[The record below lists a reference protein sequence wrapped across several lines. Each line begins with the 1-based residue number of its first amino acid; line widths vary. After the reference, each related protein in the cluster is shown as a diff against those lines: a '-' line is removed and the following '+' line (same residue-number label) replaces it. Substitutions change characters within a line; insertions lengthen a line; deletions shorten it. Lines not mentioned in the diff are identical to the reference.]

1 LNHTHF
7 KRINE
12 KSWLNMSDEKLDTK
26 ETLAQRKRYYWID
39 HARGFIMILLV
50 ITEFLPTIFR
60 EGSEMARFFLAH
72 PPNQTIVEYM
82 NFYDIG
88 APAFIFIM
96 GLLMPLSFSHRKE
109 RDGVTQTVRHMVI
122 RYGIIFLLGFLV
134 IFIDHGEIITMVG
147 GVFVIIWDVL
157 PTLGLVGL
165 IAIPFL
171 LLKPK
176 PRAIVATAMLIF
188 YQFMLLFGGWR
199 EYAIISIHGGI
210 FGTIFSFSVIMIYAT
225 CLGEVMLLNKDY
237 PDKKKYQIYAIVGA
251 IALFGGLLLW
261 LVPGWYPNKR
271 QVTLTYILI
280 CLGASIL
287 LSFIF
292 IGIDKKV
299 QKPIF
304 ILDSYGKSPFIIYV
318 IAIVLEFLLSD
329 IISLDMNL
337 LIFIIMVIIMS
348 TIAIL
353 LDKWGKVIKL

>member
-1 LNHTHF
+1 
-7 KRINE
+7 
-12 KSWLNMSDEKLDTK
+12 MSEEELTIDKTQVD
-26 ETLAQRKRYYWID
+26 RRRYYWID
-39 HARGFIMILLV
+39 HARGFIMLLLV
-50 ITEFLPTIFR
+50 ITEFLPNAIR
-60 EGSEMARFFLAH
+60 EGSEIGRFFLAH
-72 PPNQTIVEYM
+72 PPDERFVEYM
-82 NFYDIG
+82 NFFDIG

-96 GLLMPLSFSHRKE
+96 GLLMPLSFLHRKE
-109 RDGVTQTVRHMVI
+109 RDGVTKAVRHMVI

-134 IFIDHGEIITMVG
+134 IFIDHGEIIAMVG
-147 GVFVIIWDVL
+147 EVPVIIWDVL

-171 LLKPK
+171 WLKPK
-176 PRAIVATAMLIF
+176 LRAIAATVILIF

-225 CLGEVMLLNKDY
+225 CLGEIMLLNKEY
-237 PDKKKYQIYAIVGA
+237 TDKKKYQIYAIVGT
-251 IALFGGLLLW
+251 IALLGGLLLW

-271 QVTLTYILI
+271 QVTLTYISI
-280 CLGASIL
+280 SLGASIL

-329 IISLDMNL
+329 VIGLDMDL
-337 LIFIIMVIIMS
+337 LIFILMVIVMS
-348 TIAIL
+348 IIAIL
-353 LDKWGKVIKL
+353 LDKWGKIIKL

>member
-1 LNHTHF
+1 
-7 KRINE
+7 
-12 KSWLNMSDEKLDTK
+12 MSDEKLDTK

>member
-1 LNHTHF
+1 V
-7 KRINE
+7 
-12 KSWLNMSDEKLDTK
+12 SDEKLDVKKTQS
-26 ETLAQRKRYYWID
+26 QRKRYYWID
-39 HARGFIMILLV
+39 HARGFIMVLLV

-60 EGSEMARFFLAH
+60 EGSEIARFFLAH

-109 RDGVTQTVRHMVI
+109 RDGVTKAVRHMII

-147 GVFVIIWDVL
+147 EVPVIIWDVL

-165 IAIPFL
+165 MAIPFL
-171 LLKPK
+171 WLKPK
-176 PRAIVATAMLIF
+176 PRAIVATIMLIF
-188 YQFMLLFGGWR
+188 YQIMLLYGGWR

-225 CLGEVMLLNKDY
+225 CLGEIMLLNKELT
-237 PDKKKYQIYAIVGA
+237 DKKKYQIYAIVGA
-251 IALFGGLLLW
+251 IALLGGLLLW

-271 QVTLTYILI
+271 QVTLTYISI
-280 CLGASIL
+280 SLGASIL

-318 IAIVLEFLLSD
+318 IAIVLEFLLND
-329 IISLDMNL
+329 VIGLDMDL
-337 LIFIIMVIIMS
+337 LIFILMVFVMS
-348 TIAIL
+348 FIAIL
-353 LDKWGKVIKL
+353 LDKWGKIIKL

>member
-1 LNHTHF
+1 
-7 KRINE
+7 
-12 KSWLNMSDEKLDTK
+12 MSDEKLNIR
-26 ETLAQRKRYYWID
+26 EAQSQRQRYYWID
-39 HARGFIMILLV
+39 HARGFIMVLLV
-50 ITEFLPTIFR
+50 ITEFLPMTIR
-60 EGSEMARFFLAH
+60 GGSEIARFFLEH
-72 PPNQTIVEYM
+72 PSNQTIVEYI

-109 RDGVTQTVRHMVI
+109 RDGVPKAVRHMII

-134 IFIDHGEIITMVG
+134 IFIDHGEIIKMVG
-147 GVFVIIWDVL
+147 AVPVIIWDVL

-165 IAIPFL
+165 ITIPFL
-171 LLKPK
+171 WLKPK
-176 PRAIVATAMLIF
+176 IRAIVATVLLVF

-199 EYAIISIHGGI
+199 EYAILSIHGGI
-210 FGTIFSFSVIMIYAT
+210 FGTIFSFSAIMIYAT
-225 CLGEVMLLNKDY
+225 CLGEVMLLNKEY
-237 PDKKKYQIYAIVGA
+237 TDKKKYQIYAIVGA
-251 IALFGGLLLW
+251 IALLGGLLLW

-271 QVTLTYILI
+271 QVTLTYISI
-280 CLGASIL
+280 SLGASIL

-329 IISLDMNL
+329 ILSLDMDI
-337 LIFIIMVIIMS
+337 LIFIIMVIVMS
-348 TIAIL
+348 FIAIL

>member
-1 LNHTHF
+1 
-7 KRINE
+7 
-12 KSWLNMSDEKLDTK
+12 MSDEKLDIK
-26 ETLAQRKRYYWID
+26 ETQSQRERYYWID
-39 HARGFIMILLV
+39 HARGFIMVLLV

-60 EGSEMARFFLAH
+60 EGSEIARFFLAH

-96 GLLMPLSFSHRKE
+96 GLLMPLSFSHRKV
-109 RDGVTQTVRHMVI
+109 RDGVTKVVRHMVI

-147 GVFVIIWDVL
+147 EVPVIIWDVL

-165 IAIPFL
+165 MAIPFL
-171 LLKPK
+171 WLKPK
-176 PRAIVATAMLIF
+176 LRAIVATTLLVF
-188 YQFMLLFGGWR
+188 YQLMLLFGGWR

-225 CLGEVMLLNKDY
+225 CLGEVMLLNKEY
-237 PDKKKYQIYAIVGA
+237 TDKKKYQIYAIVGA
-251 IALFGGLLLW
+251 IALLGGLLLW

-271 QVTLTYILI
+271 QVTLTYISI
-280 CLGASIL
+280 SLGASIL

-329 IISLDMNL
+329 VIGLDMDI
-337 LIFIIMVIIMS
+337 LIFILMVIVVSI
-348 TIAIL
+348 IAIL

>member
-1 LNHTHF
+1 
-7 KRINE
+7 
-12 KSWLNMSDEKLDTK
+12 MSDEKLNVK
-26 ETLAQRKRYYWID
+26 ETQSQRKRYYWID

-50 ITEFLPTIFR
+50 ITEFLPRIFR
-60 EGSEMARFFLAH
+60 EGSEISRFFLAH

-109 RDGVTQTVRHMVI
+109 RDGVTKAVRHMVI
-122 RYGIIFLLGFLV
+122 RYGIIFILGFLV
-134 IFIDHGEIITMVG
+134 ILIDHGEIIKMVG
-147 GVFVIIWDVL
+147 DVPVIIWDVL

-165 IAIPFL
+165 ITIPFL
-171 LLKPK
+171 WLKPK
-176 PRAIVATAMLIF
+176 FRAIVATVMLVF

-199 EYAIISIHGGI
+199 EYAILSIHGGI
-210 FGTIFSFSVIMIYAT
+210 FGTIFSFSAIMIYAT
-225 CLGEVMLLNKDY
+225 CLGDVMLLNKEY
-237 PDKKKYQIYAIVGA
+237 TDKKKYQIYAIVGA
-251 IALFGGLLLW
+251 IALLGGLLLM

-271 QVTLTYILI
+271 QVTLTYISI
-280 CLGASIL
+280 SLGASIL

-329 IISLDMNL
+329 VIGLDMDI
-337 LIFIIMVIIMS
+337 LIFILMVIVMS
-348 TIAIL
+348 IIAIL